1 MDKNICVIFRKDG
14 LSDDDVRMEIMK
26 SIACIPKQELSNIHI
41 CIDSLKED
49 NDGIRREWLKQFIK
63 ENLFTTSTIYTN
75 SLVSIAYD
83 ITEINI
89 FIALMHLFGIKI
101 YLENEDASILPDPL
115 YVGEIQKIIKTKLK
129 EHPMCIAK
137 ANAEERAF
145 VVNVVLD
152 IIDNLWLDY
161 RKTVQENE
169 NVFILYK

>member
-75 SLVSIAYD
+75 SLVSIACD
-83 ITEINI
+83 VTEINI
-89 FIALMHLFGIKI
+89 FIALMHLFGINI
-101 YLENEDASILPDPL
+101 YLENEDASIIPDPL

-145 VVNVVLD
+145 VINIVLD
-152 IIDNLWLDY
+152 IIDNLWLSY
-161 RKTVQENE
+161 RKTA
-169 NVFILYK
+169 

>member
-14 LSDDDVRMEIMK
+14 LLDDDVRMEIMK
-26 SIACIPKQELSNIHI
+26 IIACISKQELSNIHI
-41 CIDSLKED
+41 CIDSSKGNNE
-49 NDGIRREWLKQFIK
+49 GIRREWLKQFIK

-75 SLVSIAYD
+75 SLVSIACD
-83 ITEINI
+83 VTEINI
-89 FIALMHLFGIKI
+89 FIALMHLFGINI
-101 YLENEDASILPDPL
+101 YLENEEASIIPDPL

-152 IIDNLWLDY
+152 IIDNLWLGY
-161 RKTVQENE
+161 RKTVQ
-169 NVFILYK
+169 

>member
-26 SIACIPKQELSNIHI
+26 IIACIPKQELNNIHI
-41 CIDSLKED
+41 CIDSSKKD
-49 NDGIRREWLKQFIK
+49 NEGIRREWLKQFIK

-75 SLVSIAYD
+75 SLVSIACD
-83 ITEINI
+83 VTEINI
-89 FIALMHLFGIKI
+89 FIALMHLFGINI
-101 YLENEDASILPDPL
+101 YLENEEASIIPDPL

-145 VVNVVLD
+145 VVNVVLG
-152 IIDNLWLDY
+152 IIDNLWLTY
-161 RKTVQENE
+161 RKTAQ
-169 NVFILYK
+169 

>member
-63 ENLFTTSTIYTN
+63 ENLFTTSTTYTN

-115 YVGEIQKIIKTKLK
+115 YVGEIRKIVKEKLK

-152 IIDNLWLDY
+152 IIDNLWLGY
-161 RKTVQENE
+161 RKTVQ
-169 NVFILYK
+169 

>member
-115 YVGEIQKIIKTKLK
+115 YVGEIRKIVKEKLK

-152 IIDNLWLDY
+152 IIDNLWLGY
-161 RKTVQENE
+161 RKTVQ
-169 NVFILYK
+169 

>member
-89 FIALMHLFGIKI
+89 FIALMHLFGINI
-101 YLENEDASILPDPL
+101 YLENEEASILPDPL

-137 ANAEERAF
+137 ANAEERVF
-145 VVNVVLD
+145 VANVVLD
-152 IIDNLWLDY
+152 IIDNLWLSY
-161 RKTVQENE
+161 RKTAQ
-169 NVFILYK
+169 

>member
-1 MDKNICVIFRKDG
+1 MNKKVCVIFRNDEF
-14 LSDDDVRMEIMK
+14 LDNDVRVEMMK
-26 SIACIPKQELSNIHI
+26 IIACIPKQELSNIHI
-41 CIDSLKED
+41 CIDSSKKD
-49 NDGIRREWLKQFIK
+49 NEGIRREWLKQFIK

-75 SLVSIAYD
+75 SLVSIACD
-83 ITEINI
+83 VTEINI
-89 FIALMHLFGIKI
+89 FIALMHLFGINI
-101 YLENEDASILPDPL
+101 YLENEEASIIPDPL

-161 RKTVQENE
+161 RKTVQ
-169 NVFILYK
+169 

>member
-41 CIDSLKED
+41 CIDILKED

-63 ENLFTTSTIYTN
+63 ENIFTTSTIY

-115 YVGEIQKIIKTKLK
+115 YVGEIQKIIKSKFK

-137 ANAEERAF
+137 ANAEEKAF

-152 IIDNLWLDY
+152 IIDNLWLGY
-161 RKTVQENE
+161 RRTVQ
-169 NVFILYK
+169 

>member
-41 CIDSLKED
+41 CIDSSKED
-49 NDGIRREWLKQFIK
+49 NEGIRREWLKQFIK

-75 SLVSIAYD
+75 SLVSIACD
-83 ITEINI
+83 VTEISI
-89 FIALMHLFGIKI
+89 FIALMHLFGIKV
-101 YLENEDASILPDPL
+101 YLENEDANIIPDPL

-161 RKTVQENE
+161 RKTVQ
-169 NVFILYK
+169 

>member
-1 MDKNICVIFRKDG
+1 MNKNICVIFRKDR

-115 YVGEIQKIIKTKLK
+115 YVGEIRKIVKEKLK

-152 IIDNLWLDY
+152 IIDNLWLGY
-161 RKTVQENE
+161 RKTVQ
-169 NVFILYK
+169 

>member
-41 CIDSLKED
+41 CINSLKED

-115 YVGEIQKIIKTKLK
+115 YVGEIRKIVKEKLK

-152 IIDNLWLDY
+152 IIDNLWLGY
-161 RKTVQENE
+161 RKTVQ
-169 NVFILYK
+169 

>member
-14 LSDDDVRMEIMK
+14 LSDDDVRTEIMK

-75 SLVSIAYD
+75 SLVSIACD

-137 ANAEERAF
+137 ANAEERVF
-145 VVNVVLD
+145 VANVVLD
-152 IIDNLWLDY
+152 IIDNLWLSY
-161 RKTVQENE
+161 RKTAQ
-169 NVFILYK
+169 